1 MKKSRHEYMK
11 KNWKEKQND
20 DSIKKR
26 TVKLNE

>member
-1 MKKSRHEYMK
+1 MKKSRHENMK

>member
-20 DSIKKR
+20 SIKKR